1 VTELPCHV
9 TLLSGSQLSDE
20 NKKKAVIYVLDRY
33 QVSLKAYHELT
44 QLTDQL
50 PRTYT
55 LEDAQKL
62 LNDSYYINATPGE
75 DSGAQTPL
83 LYELRKDSRLRNYED
98 SKLLVSITYK
108 ITLIVKNTHPLLF
121 INSPNPP
128 YMLNISPT
136 IFYCFEVSEE
146 YFLFHLR

>member
-62 LNDSYYINATPGE
+62 LNDSYYINATQGE
-75 DSGAQTPL
+75 DSGA
-83 LYELRKDSRLRNYED
+83 
-98 SKLLVSITYK
+98 
-108 ITLIVKNTHPLLF
+108 
-121 INSPNPP
+121 
-128 YMLNISPT
+128 
-136 IFYCFEVSEE
+136 
-146 YFLFHLR
+146 